1 MKFDRLTSPIDGDYE
16 IEMTDEAPP
25 QRKRHRAI
33 LIGCLAAVYL
43 AMTGTIIYLA
53 ASKFSKASSM
63 PVILMVGDSITEYA
77 ANVNMHGFQASLAHD
92 YIRHA
97 DVVNRGRAGWSTQN
111 WRPKIPAL
119 IREWEARSPILVTI
133 ALGTNDASLPN
144 ATGLYVPPNKYKA
157 NLESMVAGLSSAF
170 PSTKFLLVTPGVAD
184 DDSAMG
190 QLHRNDRQGTY
201 AALCKEVGDKMKIPV
216 LDLWTPL
223 QGKQKSVLSDGL
235 HLNQAGNEFVYDQI
249 KNAIATSYPQLRP
262 SALPERS

>member
-1 MKFDRLTSPIDGDYE
+1 MKFDRVTSPIDGDYE
-16 IEMTDEAPP
+16 IEMADEAPP
-25 QRKRHRAI
+25 RRHRAI
-33 LIGCLAAVYL
+33 ILGCLAAVYL
-43 AMTGTIIYLA
+43 AMTGIIIYLL
-53 ASKFSKASSM
+53 ASKYPASSM

-77 ANVNMHGFQASLAHD
+77 ANVHMHGFQASLAHD

-97 DVVNRGRAGWSTQN
+97 DVVNRGRAGWSTAN

-119 IREWEARSPILVTI
+119 IREWEARPPILVTI

-144 ATGLYVPPNKYKA
+144 ATGLYVPPEKYTA
-157 NLESMVAGLSSAF
+157 NLEAMVVRLSDAF
-170 PSTKFLLVTPGVAD
+170 PATQFLFVTPAVSD

-190 QLHRNDRQGTY
+190 QLHRNDRAGTY
-201 AALCKEVGDKMKIPV
+201 AALCKQVGDKWKIPV
-216 LDLWTPL
+216 VDLWTPL
-223 QGKQKSVLSDGL
+223 QGKQKTVLSDGL